1 MDCFWNETKITEIRP
16 LSDVMKYL
24 LDGGST
30 EEIAERMYKAVKE
43 IVSSE
48 AVLSLGT
55 RVNGIAAKDILP
67 TINGCCQC
75 RLLYRSIE

>member
-1 MDCFWNETKITEIRP
+1 M
-16 LSDVMKYL
+16 
-24 LDGGST
+24 
-30 EEIAERMYKAVKE
+30 KE